1 MWANLQLGNG
11 HPAPIWRID
20 CELNESFLFNLQKDS
35 VDNRNL
41 TEIEIKTKHFKKLS
55 SGNVLGRGNTD
66 KLSGF
71 QLSKTLRYS
80 VKLLIVSWNI
90 VLRYTAPMDPV
101 RDKTLPMSADSSA
114 SRVSNGM
121 EIRELEKSEWPAQL
135 LETPQPPNRL
145 WIRGALP
152 PAGHKLLTVVGSRAM
167 TRYGQEACEKLITG
181 LAGYPVSIVS
191 GLALGVDTCAHKAA
205 LSAGLHTLAFPGSG
219 LDDSILYPRSNRMF
233 AKEILK
239 AGGGMIS
246 EYAPDMPSHVR
257 YFPER
262 NRLMV
267 GISDAVLVIEAGE
280 KSGTLIT
287 ARLAS
292 EYNRDLLCIPHRI
305 GDPHAFGPHLFIRL
319 GAALVSDSLHILEAL
334 HIAPRKAEDGHAVPP
349 SDLED
354 AELVIWN
361 MLDEPMT
368 RDEILRGADTNVGE
382 LMTALVALE
391 LRGLIKEEFGAWH
404 RI

>member
-1 MWANLQLGNG
+1 
-11 HPAPIWRID
+11 
-20 CELNESFLFNLQKDS
+20 
-35 VDNRNL
+35 
-41 TEIEIKTKHFKKLS
+41 
-55 SGNVLGRGNTD
+55 
-66 KLSGF
+66 
-71 QLSKTLRYS
+71 
-80 VKLLIVSWNI
+80 
-90 VLRYTAPMDPV
+90 
-101 RDKTLPMSADSSA
+101 
-114 SRVSNGM
+114 M
-121 EIRELEKSEWPAQL
+121 EIRELPKNEWPEQL
-135 LETPQPPNRL
+135 LEIPQPPEKL
-145 WIRGALP
+145 WVRGKLP
-152 PAGHKLLTVVGSRAM
+152 PAGTKFLTVVGSRAM
-167 TRYGQEACEKLITG
+167 TRYGQEACQKLIIG

-191 GLALGVDTCAHKAA
+191 GLALGVDTCAHEAA
-205 LSAGLHTLAFPGSG
+205 LAAGLHTLVLPGSG
-219 LDDSILYPRSNRMF
+219 LNDDVLYPRSNRAF

-239 AGGGMIS
+239 AGGGFVS
-246 EYAPDMPSHVR
+246 EYAPSQASHIH

-267 GISDAVLVIEAGE
+267 GLADAVLVVEAGP

-334 HIAPRKAEDGHAVPP
+334 KIPPRLPAQAGGASATAAPR
-349 SDLED
+349 DLED

-361 MLDEPMT
+361 MLDEPRT
-368 RDEILRGADTNVGE
+368 RDEILRAGGAGTGE
-382 LMTALVALE
+382 LLTALVALE